1 MFYTSLSILSHIS
14 SHAFITFSFRHSR
27 YSEVDS
33 VDVDQQIQND
43 LDDELDGH
51 ERVSAEHSFRT
62 LNLNTKHR
70 K

>member
-1 MFYTSLSILSHIS
+1 MH
-14 SHAFITFSFRHSR
+14 R

-51 ERVSAEHSFRT
+51 ERVRI
-62 LNLNTKHR
+62 
-70 K
+70 

>member
-1 MFYTSLSILSHIS
+1 M
-14 SHAFITFSFRHSR
+14 
-27 YSEVDS
+27 
-33 VDVDQQIQND
+33 DVDQQIQND